1 MHQRDQQLE
10 ALQQEHLDLLKQFTS
25 TQETLQSREQALGD
39 LQVHRDELQARLDEL
54 QGEAAAR
61 DDAIRFLQNE
71 KIVLEVAVQAAQSGR
86 EQFDRDAKCLDEGA
100 QDTSE
105 TLEQLTQEL
114 AIKSSQVMQFAV
126 TLLRVEITYTR
137 SNADC
142 LVLCFVCLVLFLK
155 HGRTLPGEGPGLN
168 WGRGPQQL
176 MGYFRS

>member
-1 MHQRDQQLE
+1 MKLTLHQRDQQLE

-39 LQVHRDELQARLDEL
+39 LQLHHDELQARLDEL
-54 QGEAAAR
+54 RGEAAAR

-86 EQFDRDAKCLDEGA
+86 EEFDREAKCLEEGA

-126 TLLRVEITYTR
+126 TFLRVEITYTR

-142 LVLCFVCLVLFLK
+142 LVLCFVLFLK
-155 HGRTLPGEGPGLN
+155 HGRTLPGGWAQGSAGEGAH
-168 WGRGPQQL
+168 
-176 MGYFRS
+176 SS